1 MNDSRSGLAMG
12 AGAYLCWG
20 LFPLYWPLLD
30 PAGSL
35 EALAHRIVWSL
46 VFVGVLLSV
55 THRWDAFRAIWSD
68 RRRIGFLGLAS
79 VVIAINWG
87 AFIYGVTNDKVIET
101 SLGYFINPLVTV
113 LLGVFVLQETLR
125 RAQWVAV
132 AIGAVAVVILTVD
145 YGRLPYVA
153 LTVAFSFATYGFLKK
168 KAQLGAVEA
177 LGVET
182 LLLTPVALA
191 YLGVLEANG
200 TLSFGH
206 EGLPNALLLAG
217 TGIITAIPLLLFGGA
232 ATRLRLTSIGL
243 LQYLAPILQFI
254 FGLLLFQ
261 EAMTTSRWIGFV
273 LVWIALVIFTVDVLS
288 GRRRTPRAGEN
299 MAVSPAECD
308 VPVVV
313 RAELRPERHAHAV
326 TDPSR

>member
-1 MNDSRSGLAMG
+1 MG

-35 EALAHRIVWSL
+35 EALAHRIIWSL
-46 VFVGVLLSV
+46 VFVGLLLTASR
-55 THRWDAFRAIWSD
+55 RWEAFRAIWTD
-68 RRRIGFLGLAS
+68 RRRIGFLALAS
-79 VVIAINWG
+79 AVIAVNWG
-87 AFIYGVTNDKVIET
+87 AFIYGVTHDKVIET

-113 LLGVFVLQETLR
+113 LLGVFVLSETLR

-132 AIGAVAVVILTVD
+132 GIGAVAVVILTAD

-177 LGVET
+177 LGAET
-182 LLLTPVALA
+182 LLLTPIALA

-200 TLSFGH
+200 TLAFGH
-206 EGLPNALLLAG
+206 EGTANALLLAG

-243 LQYLAPILQFI
+243 LQYLAPVLQFV

-261 EAMTTSRWIGFV
+261 EPMGTARWIGFV
-273 LVWIALVIFTVDVLS
+273 LVWIALVIFTVDVLHS
-288 GRRRTPRAGEN
+288 SRRRVLERSAEN
-299 MAVSPAECD
+299 IAA
-308 VPVVV
+308 
-313 RAELRPERHAHAV
+313 
-326 TDPSR
+326 

>member
-1 MNDSRSGLAMG
+1 MG

-35 EALAHRIVWSL
+35 EALAHRIAWSL
-46 VFVGVLLSV
+46 VFVALLLTF
-55 THRWDAFRAIWSD
+55 THRWHAFRTIWKD
-68 RRRIGFLGLAS
+68 RRRVLFLGLAS

-87 AFIYGVTNDKVIET
+87 AFIYGVTHDKVIET

-153 LTVAFSFATYGFLKK
+153 LIVAFSFATYGFLKK

-177 LGVET
+177 LGAET
-182 LLLTPVALA
+182 LLLTPIALA

-206 EGLPNALLLAG
+206 EGWPNALLLAG

-232 ATRLRLTSIGL
+232 TTRLRLTSIGL

-254 FGLLLFQ
+254 FGLLIFQ
-261 EAMTTSRWIGFV
+261 EAMTEARWIGFL
-273 LVWIALVIFTVDVLS
+273 LVWFALVIFTVDVLG
-288 GRRRTPRAGEN
+288 GRRRVLGRSAEN
-299 MAVSPAECD
+299 VAA
-308 VPVVV
+308 
-313 RAELRPERHAHAV
+313 
-326 TDPSR
+326 

>member
-1 MNDSRSGLAMG
+1 MG

-35 EALAHRIVWSL
+35 EALAHRIAWSL
-46 VFVGVLLSV
+46 VFVALLLTV
-55 THRWDAFRAIWSD
+55 TRRWVAFRAIWSD
-68 RRRIGFLGLAS
+68 RRRVGYLALAAA
-79 VVIAINWG
+79 VITINWG
-87 AFIYGVTNDKVIET
+87 TFIYGVTHDKVIET

-113 LLGVFVLQETLR
+113 LLGVFVLRETLR
-125 RAQWVAV
+125 RAQWAAV

-177 LGVET
+177 LGAET
-182 LLLTPVALA
+182 LLLTPIALT

-206 EGLPNALLLAG
+206 EGVPNALLLAG

-243 LQYLAPILQFI
+243 LQYLAPVLQFI
-254 FGLLLFQ
+254 FGLLLFH
-261 EAMTTSRWIGFV
+261 EPMGTARWVGFV

-288 GRRRTPRAGEN
+288 GRRRVLQRAAEN
-299 MAVSPAECD
+299 LAA
-308 VPVVV
+308 
-313 RAELRPERHAHAV
+313 
-326 TDPSR
+326 